1 MTDENADTADLTT
14 NEKLDRILAELAD
27 LKTWRGQ
34 VDAQSADRAK
44 ETRPKLDLLI
54 AEMAAQRDDTQ
65 AVLQRLDRIEA
76 RLETLAS
83 DVLDVRGAQRRLG
96 DRVDVIE
103 RNAA

>member
-1 MTDENADTADLTT
+1 MTDENAITADLTID
-14 NEKLDRILAELAD
+14 EKLDRILAELAD

-34 VDAQSADRAK
+34 VDAQREDRAK

-54 AEMAAQRDDTQ
+54 AEMAATREDVK
-65 AVLQRLDRIEA
+65 AGLQRLDRIEA